1 MSRVELPE
9 TGAAPAA
16 ITAAMAEARSLDA
29 DQDSGRVIMGC
40 YHVSDEHTA
49 VQDRAYVEFLH
60 QNALLRGDIERKGGQ
75 GFFPSLARFDSEV
88 VEMALGVLNA
98 PEGAAGA
105 FTSGGTESVLMA
117 VLLARDWARKHRPEV
132 ARPVILMPRT
142 AHPAF
147 TKGAHYFGLETRRI
161 PQGADFCADVAA
173 MEAAMSDDVVLVVG
187 SAPCY
192 PFGVVD
198 PIAELSELAA
208 KTGAWMHVDACVGGY
223 VLPFVRKLG
232 YEVPDFDFRVP
243 GVFSISADLHKFG
256 YTPKDA
262 STILFRT
269 EAMKEVGHFGF
280 SDWPFGSYNTDTLGG
295 SHTGGSMAAAWASMR
310 HLGEAGYLDATKRA
324 MAARDVMLDAVRSID
339 GLAIHGSPRIPMA
352 SFGSADPALDITAV
366 AEGLKQKGLAVRTGH
381 RSRRRPFRAGPAP
394 RRLRRR
400 LRRRSARSRRQGPR
414 RRNHRLGQRCG
425 LCVA

>member
-29 DQDSGRVIMGC
+29 DQDSDRVIMGC

-117 VLLARDWARKHRPEV
+117 ILLARDWARKHRPEV

-366 AEGLKQKGLAVRTGH
+366 AEGLKQRGWLFARGIDPDAVHFALAPLHDAYADAYAADLHEVVAKV
-381 RSRRRPFRAGPAP
+381 RAGEITA
-394 RRLRRR
+394 
-400 LRRRSARSRRQGPR
+400 SDKGA
-414 RRNHRLGQRCG
+414 
-425 LCVA
+425 VYA